1 MLDRSTF
8 GTWHSLLHS
17 FEYFLLRPEE
27 VFLSFAFEYKFY
39 KNILS
44 AIVSSELNSE
54 NSRLNKK
61 EGLRFGRS
69 NSKFFISK
77 MDGQNL
83 ATNFRFCQRFSLPS
97 AHFPSIT
104 SRRGKIDWNNCIIH
118 PRGGKQNL
126 LQYTPSSRIPVEQG
140 RVVRI
145 SSLLHLQIA
154 IYRS

>member
-1 MLDRSTF
+1 M
-8 GTWHSLLHS
+8 HSLLHS

-44 AIVSSELNSE
+44 AIVSRELNSE
-54 NSRLNKK
+54 NSRLSKK
-61 EGLRFGRS
+61 EGLCFGRS

-104 SRRGKIDWNNCIIH
+104 SRRGKID
-118 PRGGKQNL
+118 
-126 LQYTPSSRIPVEQG
+126 
-140 RVVRI
+140 
-145 SSLLHLQIA
+145 
-154 IYRS
+154 